1 MFINSSTCSFNCLL
15 DQRVSFIL
23 SLVHESIHPNI
34 QLVSLSLSLFLSLA
48 IHRLDRLTSGL
59 LIFSKSLSKAQ
70 QMEKQIRERKV
81 QKVYIAKVKGQ
92 FPK

>member
-1 MFINSSTCSFNCLL
+1 MY
-15 DQRVSFIL
+15 SFIYHL
-23 SLVHESIHPNI
+23 FRNPSI
-34 QLVSLSLSLFLSLA
+34 QLIFLSLSLSLSPA